1 MQKLTISKVL
11 ATFVV
16 CTIGFISIPTYAGQD
31 SMQSDIT
38 QRVMQA
44 KQKLKEAEAAT
55 GTKKQDLMGEHMKM
69 MQETMG
75 KMQTMKPKAGMA
87 MKEHED
93 WMNEHQK
100 LMDDMMGQMMQEH
113 HMMMGMDCMSMSSSD
128 KHKH

>member
-1 MQKLTISKVL
+1 MQKLTINKVL
-11 ATFVV
+11 ATLTV
-16 CTIGFISIPTYAGQD
+16 CSIGFLSIPAYAGQD
-31 SMQSDIT
+31 SMQRDIT

-55 GTKKQDLMGEHMKM
+55 GTKKQDLMDEHMKM

-75 KMQTMKPKAGMA
+75 KMQTMKPKAGMT
-87 MKEHED
+87 MQEHED